1 MFERDETRYNLFVIN
16 CKDDGGLDREEARR
30 RVMARVEVNLIY
42 PFFPAPPSPLQ
53 FRFIYHLILL
63 LETFGIEQNTLNCG
77 FGEEVILKKEHQIFQ
92 MCSFGCWLSKSVPT
106 QLLLCS
112 SDPIALQKL
121 C

>member
-42 PFFPAPPSPLQ
+42 PFFPAPPCPLQ

-63 LETFGIEQNTLNCG
+63 LETFGIYPEHCG
-77 FGEEVILKKEHQIFQ
+77 LGEGVILRKEHQIFQ
-92 MCSFGCWLSKSVPT
+92 MCSFGCRLSKSVPT
-106 QLLLCS
+106 QLLFCS
-112 SDPIALQKL
+112 SDPIALQKV

>member
-42 PFFPAPPSPLQ
+42 PFFQAPPSPLQ
-53 FRFIYHLILL
+53 FHFIYHLILL
-63 LETFGIEQNTLNCG
+63 LETFGIYPEHCG
-77 FGEEVILKKEHQIFQ
+77 LGEGVILRKEHQIFQ
-92 MCSFGCWLSKSVPT
+92 MCSFGCRLSKSVPT
-106 QLLLCS
+106 QLLFCS
-112 SDPIALQKL
+112 SDPIALQKV

>member
-42 PFFPAPPSPLQ
+42 PFFPAPPSSLQ

-63 LETFGIEQNTLNCG
+63 LETFGITLNCG
-77 FGEEVILKKEHQIFQ
+77 LGEKRASDFPNVF
-92 MCSFGCWLSKSVPT
+92 FWLQAV
-106 QLLLCS
+106 
-112 SDPIALQKL
+112 
-121 C
+121 